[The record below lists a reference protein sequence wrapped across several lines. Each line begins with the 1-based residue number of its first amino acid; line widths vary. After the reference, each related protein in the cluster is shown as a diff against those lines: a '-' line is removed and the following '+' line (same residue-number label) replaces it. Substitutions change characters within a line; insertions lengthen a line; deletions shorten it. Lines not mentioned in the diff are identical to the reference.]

1 MRMVKVSEVDRRF
14 RITVYRPQGTAGR
27 PPVVALDWPDATAE
41 QLEEIRALLGGHLG
55 PGFVAIVDG
64 EVIASGLA
72 VHDPPFIPAA
82 APPVDVM
89 LEHSRRLTELA
100 VQQHEY
106 CYAELQRIRRDYE
119 EDFAQER
126 TILRTLRQRWLEW
139 ICDDKVRGE
148 DALRY
153 AFDLARS
160 LVKGDGADERSR
172 EPEAA
177 AAAEPKSAGEAPR
190 GGS

>member
-1 MRMVKVSEVDRRF
+1 MRMVKSSETDRRF
-14 RITVYRPQGTAGR
+14 RITVYRPQGSASR
-27 PPVVALDWPDATAE
+27 PQVVALDLQDATAE
-41 QLEEIRALLGGHLG
+41 QLEQTRALVDGHLG
-55 PGFVAIVDG
+55 PGFVVAVDG
-64 EVIASGLA
+64 EIIARGPVADDLQVPA
-72 VHDPPFIPAA
+72 FVPAA
-82 APPVDVM
+82 VPPVDVM

-126 TILRTLRQRWLEW
+126 AILRTLRQRWLEW
-139 ICDDKVRGE
+139 VCDDKVRGE

-160 LVKGDGADERSR
+160 VVKGKEADERG
-172 EPEAA
+172 
-177 AAAEPKSAGEAPR
+177 GEAEGTPAPK
-190 GGS
+190 G